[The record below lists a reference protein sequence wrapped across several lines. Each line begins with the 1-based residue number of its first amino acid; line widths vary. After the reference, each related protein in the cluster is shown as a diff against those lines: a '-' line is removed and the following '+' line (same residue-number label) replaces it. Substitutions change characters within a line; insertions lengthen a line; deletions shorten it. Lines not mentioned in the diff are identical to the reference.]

1 MPTLPVESHPLC
13 PIPHSLCPITMT
25 KFPSTESGF
34 TIVESIM
41 AILVVAILL
50 AAIAPVIGLS
60 VANRAQAKRIEQGTN
75 AARSYLD
82 SLRTEELPSPPIS
95 NNPLEDIEAYNVTN
109 NFACQRDNDEEDYES
124 PYIRCA
130 RETTYELVCVDGD
143 NDDVCSTEKPGDM
156 ILQVAGS
163 HRNAPDN
170 PDEDDQEDLAEAGYE
185 LGLRVYRAE
194 AFAEAGSLEI
204 GTQASTSV
212 RGISQP
218 RLPLWEMTT
227 EMVSSKT
234 NYNDLCDRIVDTEN
248 KSCGR

>member
-1 MPTLPVESHPLC
+1 
-13 PIPHSLCPITMT
+13 MT
-25 KFPSTESGF
+25 KFPSSESGF

-95 NNPLEDIEAYNVTN
+95 NNPLEDIEAYNVPN
-109 NFACQRDNDEEDYES
+109 NFACQRDRGEEDYES
-124 PYIRCA
+124 PYIRCT
-130 RETTYELVCVDGD
+130 RETTYEIVCVDG
-143 NDDVCSTEKPGDM
+143 NGDDVCSTEQPGDM

-163 HRNAPDN
+163 HRNASNN
-170 PDEDDQEDLAEAGYE
+170 PTDREQEDLTEAGYE

-194 AFAEAGSLEI
+194 AFGEAGNLEI
-204 GTQASTSV
+204 GTQAYTSAQGV
-212 RGISQP
+212 AQP
-218 RLPLWEMTT
+218 RFPLWEMTT
-227 EMVSSKT
+227 EMVSSDT
-234 NYNDLCDRIVDTEN
+234 NYNDLCNRIVDKDN
-248 KSCGR
+248 RSCGR